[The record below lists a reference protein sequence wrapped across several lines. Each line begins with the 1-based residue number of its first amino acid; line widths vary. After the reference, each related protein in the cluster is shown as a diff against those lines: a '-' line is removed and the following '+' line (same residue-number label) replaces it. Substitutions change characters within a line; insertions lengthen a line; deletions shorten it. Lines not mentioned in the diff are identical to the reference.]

1 MKFRANRLFLLT
13 SASLLLAA
21 GIAACGGGS
30 SSSPTVPQG
39 ATPAPTSAPTN
50 SPSPT
55 PSPSSAPAASWAFAG
70 STATLTGTLGQTP
83 AAVSLAAYHNISAT
97 IQFGADSA
105 GNGTLSV
112 SDALNNGSDVTPN
125 TLPQDTATAGATPLV
140 YVSFY
145 NASTT
150 TVSFG
155 STTPKVTITDSAGFG
170 SATTCELDVYAKNG
184 GSTITWNAIGASGAV
199 SGTTVTINP
208 AAISGTV
215 DFQPGQQ
222 IIAIACK

>member
-1 MKFRANRLFLLT
+1 MKFRANRLLFMAGG
-13 SASLLLAA
+13 SVLLAA
-21 GIAACGGGS
+21 AVAACGGGS
-30 SSSPTVPQG
+30 SSSSSVPQG
-39 ATPAPTSAPTN
+39 ATSAPTSAPTT

-55 PSPSSAPAASWAFAG
+55 ASPSSAPAASWAFAG
-70 STATLTGTLGQTP
+70 SAATLTGTLGQTP
-83 AAVSLAAYHNISAT
+83 APFSLAAYHNISAT
-97 IQFGADSA
+97 IQFGTDSA
-105 GNGTLSV
+105 GSGTVNV

-125 TLPQDTATAGATPLV
+125 TLPQDTATAGATPLI

-155 STTPKVTITDSAGFG
+155 SNTPQITVTDSAGFG
-170 SATTCELDVYAKNG
+170 LATTCELDVYSKNG
-184 GSTITWNAIGASGAV
+184 GSSFTWNATGASGAI
-199 SGTTVTINP
+199 SGTTATINP

-215 DFQPGQQ
+215 DFKPGQQ